1 AGEKGSRDRGST
13 MVTTA
18 ELPTRLETRLDRVKP
33 PIPQP
38 RTTTF
43 GSEGKAFQTRGSCY
57 FRQHNVLQ
65 FDSADEKFSETYC
78 HLSSV
83 HVRTGWSPKAAS
95 GSLGRTVC

>member
-1 AGEKGSRDRGST
+1 

-43 GSEGKAFQTRGSCY
+43 GSEGKGFP
-57 FRQHNVLQ
+57 
-65 FDSADEKFSETYC
+65 DSKVWLFST
-78 HLSSV
+78 
-83 HVRTGWSPKAAS
+83 A
-95 GSLGRTVC
+95 

>member
-1 AGEKGSRDRGST
+1 

-43 GSEGKAFQTRGSCY
+43 GSEGKGFPDSRVLL

-83 HVRTGWSPKAAS
+83 HVRDRMVS
-95 GSLGRTVC
+95 